1 MERGADNLLSFH
13 DSAGCKCLSLEVS
26 IIGKE
31 NEMKRVAENYLVV
44 FSILLLSIWLG
55 LIQVKEYSQE
65 AVLSIIYFINLY
77 TLLFKFK
84 DAARMVKAVVSF
96 VLLGFTILFLLYIA
110 SN

>member
-1 MERGADNLLSFH
+1 MKRGADNLLSFH
-13 DSAGCKCLSLEVS
+13 DSAGCKCS

-44 FSILLLSIWLG
+44 FSILLLIIWLG

-65 AVLSIIYFINLY
+65 VVLSIIYFINLY

-84 DAARMVKAVVSF
+84 DAARMVKAVVS
-96 VLLGFTILFLLYIA
+96 VLLLCFTILFLLYIA
-110 SN
+110 GN

>member
-1 MERGADNLLSFH
+1 MA
-13 DSAGCKCLSLEVS
+13 

-65 AVLSIIYFINLY
+65 AALSIIYFINLY

-84 DAARMVKAVVSF
+84 DTAKMMKAVVS
-96 VLLGFTILFLLYIA
+96 VLLLGFTILFLLYIA
-110 SN
+110 GN

>member
-1 MERGADNLLSFH
+1 MF
-13 DSAGCKCLSLEVS
+13 

-31 NEMKRVAENYLVV
+31 NEMKHLEENYLVV
-44 FSILLLSIWLG
+44 FSILLLIIWLG

-84 DAARMVKAVVSF
+84 DAARMVKAVVS
-96 VLLGFTILFLLYIA
+96 VLLLGFTILFILYIA
-110 SN
+110 GN

>member
-1 MERGADNLLSFH
+1 MF
-13 DSAGCKCLSLEVS
+13 

-31 NEMKRVAENYLVV
+31 NEMKHLEENYLVV
-44 FSILLLSIWLG
+44 FSILLLIIWLG

-84 DAARMVKAVVSF
+84 DAARMVKAVVS
-96 VLLGFTILFLLYIA
+96 VLLLGFTILFLLDIA
-110 SN
+110 GN

>member
-1 MERGADNLLSFH
+1 
-13 DSAGCKCLSLEVS
+13 VS

-44 FSILLLSIWLG
+44 FSILLLIIWLG

-65 AVLSIIYFINLY
+65 AALSIIYFINLY

-84 DAARMVKAVVSF
+84 DAAKMMKAVVS
-96 VLLGFTILFLLYIA
+96 VLLLGFTILFLLYIA
-110 SN
+110 GN

>member
-1 MERGADNLLSFH
+1 MKH
-13 DSAGCKCLSLEVS
+13 LE
-26 IIGKE
+26 
-31 NEMKRVAENYLVV
+31 ENYLVV

-84 DAARMVKAVVSF
+84 DAARMVKAVVS
-96 VLLGFTILFLLYIA
+96 VLLLGFTILFILYIA
-110 SN
+110 GN